1 MPESRVFL
9 FGAGASK
16 AEGGLLTS
24 ELLFESLRNPDVEG
38 QYTSIVKA
46 FLKDLFRIENAENI
60 TSVQQMPGFEE
71 LLTIVDIA
79 LLKQEEFS
87 ITWNKNAL
95 LRLREALIYCIA
107 RVLKIHLRPPAGEDQ
122 YQKYH
127 KAFIQTLLDEESMT
141 CKNSFISLNY
151 DILLDQAIL
160 NRYPRTYID
169 YGVSFRNIP
178 ESRLEPGIKVLKLH
192 GSLNWAFCPVCN
204 SLQLSLSGKIADTIV
219 TEKMPC
225 SRDNAAQQPLLI
237 PPTWLKIYDNA
248 HLVKIW
254 LDAEHILR
262 EATTV
267 FFIGYSLPDSDFH
280 VRYLLKKALY
290 RSQNRPRL
298 AVITSSR
305 NPESSDLHKRYKR
318 FFGEI
323 EYYPVGFEEFS
334 DNAIDYLR
342 GPSQTRVG

>member
-24 ELLFESLRNPDVEG
+24 ELLFESLRNPEVKGE
-38 QYTSIVKA
+38 YTSVVKA

-60 TSVQQMPGFEE
+60 ASVQQMPEFEE
-71 LLTIVDIA
+71 LLTTVDIA

-87 ITWNKNAL
+87 ETWNKSAL
-95 LRLREALIYCIA
+95 LSLREALIYCMA
-107 RVLKIHLRPPAGEDQ
+107 RVLRIHLRSPGREDQ

-127 KAFIQTLLDEESMT
+127 KAFIQTLLDEESTT
-141 CKNSFISLNY
+141 CKGSFISLNY

-160 NRYPRTYID
+160 NCYPRTDID

-178 ESRLEPGIKVLKLH
+178 EPRLEHRIKVLKLH

-219 TEKMPC
+219 TEKTPC

-237 PPTWLKIYDNA
+237 PPTWLKVYDNA

-254 LDAEHILR
+254 LDAEHTLR

-267 FFIGYSLPDSDFH
+267 FFIGYSLPESDFH

-290 RSQNRPRL
+290 RSQNHPRL
-298 AVITSSR
+298 VVITSSR

-323 EYYPVGFEEFS
+323 EYHLIGFEEFS
-334 DNAIDYLR
+334 NNARNYLR
-342 GPSQTRVG
+342 EPSQV